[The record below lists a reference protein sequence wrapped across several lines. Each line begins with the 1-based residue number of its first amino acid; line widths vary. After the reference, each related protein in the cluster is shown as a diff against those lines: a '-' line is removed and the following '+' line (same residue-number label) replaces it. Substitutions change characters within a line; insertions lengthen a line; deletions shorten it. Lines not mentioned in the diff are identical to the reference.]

1 MSPRAG
7 LDRSKILQTAGELAD
22 AHGLDNLTLA
32 SLAKALGI
40 RSPSI
45 YNHVEGLPEL
55 RHQLAVHALRQLYDR
70 MLHAAAGRARDDAI
84 HAIGRAYVEFARE
97 HPGLY
102 EAALRAP
109 APGQEELTRISEA
122 IVKLLTD
129 VLEPYGLAGDD
140 AIHAVRALR
149 SVLHGFASLEQKGGF
164 GLPLDLDETFRR
176 MLDIVIAGIS
186 RAAGH
191 GPDQT
196 SDGHDEGSHRRIR
209 FS

>member
-7 LDRSKILQTAGELAD
+7 LDLNKILQTAGELVD
-22 AHGLDNLTLA
+22 AHGLDELTLA

-55 RHQLAVHALRQLYDR
+55 RHQLAVYALRQLYDR
-70 MLHAAAGRARDDAI
+70 MLHAAAGRSRDDAI
-84 HAIGRAYVEFARE
+84 RAIGRAYVEFARS

-109 APGQEELTRISEA
+109 DPEQAELARISQD
-122 IVKLLTD
+122 VVTLLAN
-129 VLEPYGLAGDD
+129 VLATYDLSGAD
-140 AIHAVRALR
+140 AIHAVRVLR

-176 MLDIVIAGIS
+176 MLDIFIAGIK
-186 RAAGH
+186 R
-191 GPDQT
+191 T
-196 SDGHDEGSHRRIR
+196 SER
-209 FS
+209 